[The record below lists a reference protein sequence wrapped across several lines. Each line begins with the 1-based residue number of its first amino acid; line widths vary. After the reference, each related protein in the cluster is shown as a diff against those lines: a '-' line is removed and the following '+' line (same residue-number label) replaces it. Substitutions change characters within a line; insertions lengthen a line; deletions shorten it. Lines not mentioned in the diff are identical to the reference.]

1 MCSQHFFMPICT
13 VDPDGDV
20 DVTALLADNQ
30 FEFKTGGNTN
40 TVVISQLRPGYRYII
55 LFPSLRGLTKA
66 LKLVAVTSCSCDDS
80 KIDDTGRP
88 QDFTIIQDHGHVTFS
103 FRDNSYCEQAFSFTR
118 VDKVEEFLLDFAES
132 AGSFVS
138 DFYFSA
144 AEECYTMISPEREA
158 SDNLSLSKLLV
169 GKKYSYCVR
178 AIGEPHY
185 MDAPFSLST
194 ERRLLTSSL
203 SSCDAHYIHWEA
215 SIHGKVTTLLNTGG
229 LPIEDTTI
237 RWELLDKNDHSR
249 VLVCDGCSGLAVSD
263 GGGLFS
269 IHIKAL
275 EPSLD
280 NVSGIPVRL
289 FFKKESPGD
298 IEHEFLCDNGEVHCP
313 ESGYIIYLN
322 HLTFEVPLH
331 VYDDTSIPFSGK
343 ITIAD
348 TNGCPLSDVTV
359 CAMYNEPLSGI
370 AEEINC
376 VKTDIRGIYM
386 LPIVLGSRVDFLDFA
401 YYEHVFEQ
409 VSSEKDF
416 TGGILITAENAP
428 YVDYDFQDVTKAKLR
443 VEVAGGKCN
452 KQLGKS
458 SVLISVAGCE
468 WEPEP
473 FSQSGWRKEHWN
485 LPAHILHVEVVDIVD
500 ISTDQRIFPIWM
512 EFQGE

>member
-1 MCSQHFFMPICT
+1 M
-13 VDPDGDV
+13 
-20 DVTALLADNQ
+20 LADNQ
-30 FEFKTGGNTN
+30 FAFNTGETTN
-40 TVVISQLRPGYRYII
+40 TVVISKLRPGYRYTI
-55 LFPSLRGLTKA
+55 LFPSLRGVTKA
-66 LKLVAVTSCSCDDS
+66 LRLVAVTSCSCDDS

-88 QDFTIIQDHGHVTFS
+88 HDFTISQDHGHVTFT

-144 AEECYTMISPEREA
+144 AEDCNTIISPEREA
-158 SDNLSLSKLLV
+158 SDNLSVSKLFV

-178 AIGEPHY
+178 AVGEPHY

-229 LPIEDTTI
+229 LPIEDTII
-237 RWELLDKNDHSR
+237 RWELLDKDNHSR
-249 VLVCDGCSGLAVSD
+249 VLVCDNCSGLAISD
-263 GGGLFS
+263 DGGLFR

-275 EPSLD
+275 ESSLD
-280 NVSGIPVRL
+280 NISGIPVRL
-289 FFKKESPGD
+289 FFEKKSPGD
-298 IEHEFLCDNGEVHCP
+298 IEHVFLCDDGEILCP

-322 HLTFEVPLH
+322 HLTFEAPLH
-331 VYDDTSIPFSGK
+331 VFDDTSIPFSGK
-343 ITIAD
+343 VTIAD

-359 CAMYNEPLSGI
+359 CAMYNDPLSGI

-376 VKTDIRGIYM
+376 VETDVDGIYKI
-386 LPIVLGSRVDFLDFA
+386 PIVLGSRVDYLNFA

-409 VSSEKDF
+409 VSADKNF
-416 TGGILITAENAP
+416 TGGILITTEDAP
-428 YVDYDFQDVTKAKLR
+428 YVDYDFQDVTKGKLR

-452 KQLGKS
+452 VQLGKS
-458 SVLISVAGCE
+458 SVSISVAGCD

-473 FSQSGWRKEHWN
+473 FTQSGWTKDYWD
-485 LPAHILHVEVVDIVD
+485 LPAQILHVEVVDIID
-500 ISTDQRIFPIWM
+500 RSSNQTILPIWM
-512 EFQGE
+512 EFQGECIVPGSFYSV